1 MENNNQSLD
10 YVGNKMLRKEDLRFL
25 TGHGKYIDDIRVE
38 NCWHAAFVRSPY
50 AHAKIISMDISN
62 ALALEGV
69 FGIYTGKDLA
79 ELTNPLRMAPAIDG
93 LKPVEM
99 TTLPI
104 DKVLF
109 QGDLV
114 ACVIAKNRYIAEDA
128 IELVN
133 VEYESLLPVTNITQ
147 AQENNSP
154 FVDEGLQTNLLSH
167 QYAEKGDVLASEKIA
182 HRIIESEFSQH
193 RQTHLPMETRGC
205 IAVWDEGC
213 QHLHFHVGTQAPHP
227 YRTQLANRL
236 RLTESQVTIHSPDIG
251 GAFGQKIVLYREEL
265 TVAALAKYLKHS
277 IRWREDRLENLVG
290 STQSREDICKTRVSV
305 DAKGKILGLDFQI
318 LEDFGAYSFYPGNYL
333 ARVVAMI
340 LTGPYRVDNYRYDVK
355 VYLTNKV
362 GNAPMRAP
370 MAITS
375 WVMEG
380 TIDAIARELNLDP
393 VEVRYLNMVRQ
404 DEMPY
409 SMPTGE
415 VLSDVTPRE
424 TLAKA
429 LDHID
434 YHNFPSRQKI
444 SNEQQQLRGIGICTV
459 IESTTYGSKFYKAA
473 GIPGSGH
480 EAVWIRIE
488 PTGVIN
494 ASVGLGPSGQGYET
508 AFSQAIA
515 EGLGVH
521 PDHIRVLMGNSD
533 IAPYGMG
540 SRGARGGTAGG
551 GAFYLC
557 AQQAH
562 SKLMR
567 IAAHLLNI
575 SPVDQLRMID
585 GQVHLLQD
593 KNNKPMGIYLKDLS
607 QIAYFEPTKLPP
619 SEMPGLEFHL
629 TYDPPPMTYSN
640 STHICEL
647 EIDPST
653 GKIKILRYVVAED
666 CGTVLNPQIVE
677 GQQHGAIA
685 MGISGVLFEEII
697 YDSTGQN
704 ITGTLADYKIATCGD
719 LPTIELIHMNTPNI
733 KTPLGIKGMAEGG
746 VMGAI
751 GAVMNAANS
760 ALKTLNIQVNQQPLT
775 PMYIRSLVQEY
786 ESINDVSSSINE
798 S

>member
-1 MENNNQSLD
+1 MKSSEIHQQ
-10 YVGNKMLRKEDLRFL
+10 VGKKLLRKEDVRFL
-25 TGHGKYIDDIRVE
+25 TGHGKYIDDIQIT
-38 NCWHAAFVRSPY
+38 NCWHAAFIRSPH
-50 AHAKIISMDISN
+50 AHAKINGIDAS
-62 ALALEGV
+62 AALELDGV
-69 FGIYTGKDLA
+69 MGVYTGHDLVK
-79 ELTNPLRMAPAIDG
+79 LTTSLKMAPPIDG

-114 ACVIAKNRYIAEDA
+114 ACVIAKNRYLAEDA
-128 IELVN
+128 IDLIDVQ
-133 VEYESLLPVTNITQ
+133 YIPLSPVTSLAH
-147 AQENNSP
+147 AQEPNAP
-154 FVDEGLQTNLLSH
+154 LVIEGLKTNLLSH
-167 QYAEKGDVLASEKIA
+167 QFNQTGDVDLCEKQAFKVI
-182 HRIIESEFSQH
+182 HSTFSQH

-205 IAVWDEGC
+205 IAIWDEGS
-213 QHLHFHVGTQAPHP
+213 QHLNFHVGTQAPHP

-236 RLTESQVTIHSPDIG
+236 NLTESQVTIHSPDIG

-265 TVAALAKYLKHS
+265 TVAALAKFLNHA

-290 STQSREDICKTRVSV
+290 SSQAREDYCTTKVSV
-305 DAKGKILGLDFQI
+305 NAQGKILSLDFQI

-340 LTGPYRVDNYRYDVK
+340 LTGPYKIANYRYDVK
-355 VYLTNKV
+355 VFLTNKV

-370 MAITS
+370 MSVTS

-380 TIDAIARELNLDP
+380 TMDAIARELGLDP
-393 VEVRYLNMVRQ
+393 VAVRKINLVSKE
-404 DEMPY
+404 EMPY
-409 SMPTGE
+409 VMPTGE
-415 VLSDVTPRE
+415 ILSDVTPLE
-424 TLAKA
+424 TLDGA
-429 LDHID
+429 LDAID
-434 YHNFPSRQKI
+434 YAGFSARKKQSFERNKY
-444 SNEQQQLRGIGICTV
+444 RGIGICNV
-459 IESTTYGSKFYKAA
+459 IESTTYGSAFYKAA

-508 AFSQAIA
+508 AFSQVIA
-515 EGLGVH
+515 EGLGVA
-521 PDHIRVLMGNSD
+521 PSQIRILMGNSD

-551 GAFYLC
+551 GAFFLC
-557 AQQAH
+557 ALQAH
-562 SKLMR
+562 QKLMR

-575 SPVDQLRMID
+575 TRVEDLKMID
-585 GQVHLLQD
+585 GVVHR
-593 KNNKPMGIYLKDLS
+593 LKDGDFAPTQISLRQLS
-607 QIAYFEPTKLPP
+607 QIAYFEPTRLPP
-619 SEMPGLEFHL
+619 NEMPGLEFHL

-653 GKIKILRYVVAED
+653 GALTIDRYVVAED

-685 MGISGVLFEEII
+685 MGISGVLLEEVI
-697 YDSTGQN
+697 YDTNGQN
-704 ITGTLADYKIATCGD
+704 ITGTLADYLIATCGD
-719 LPTIELIHMNTPNI
+719 LPKIEILHMNTPNQ

-760 ALKTLNIQVNQQPLT
+760 ALSDLNIQVNQQPLS
-775 PMYIRSLVQEY
+775 PMYLRRLIRQAT
-786 ESINDVSSSINE
+786 
-798 S
+798 

>member
-1 MENNNQSLD
+1 MNSSAIHQE
-10 YVGNKMLRKEDLRFL
+10 VGKKLLRKEDVRFL
-25 TGHGKYIDDIRVE
+25 TGHGKYIDDIQIT
-38 NCWHAAFVRSPY
+38 NCWHAAFIRSPH
-50 AHAKIISMDISN
+50 AHAKITGIDAS
-62 ALALEGV
+62 AALELDGV
-69 FGIYTGKDLA
+69 IGVYTGHDLA
-79 ELTNPLRMAPAIDG
+79 KLTTSLRMAPPIDG

-128 IELVN
+128 IDLIDVQ
-133 VEYESLLPVTNITQ
+133 YIPLSPVTSFVQ
-147 AQENNSP
+147 AQEPRAPLVIES
-154 FVDEGLQTNLLSH
+154 LKTNLLSH
-167 QYAEKGDVLASEKIA
+167 QFNQTGDVDLCEKQAFKVIQ
-182 HRIIESEFSQH
+182 STFSQH

-205 IAVWDEGC
+205 IAIWDEGS
-213 QHLHFHVGTQAPHP
+213 QHLNFHVGTQAPHP

-236 RLTESQVTIHSPDIG
+236 SLSESQVTIHSPDIG

-265 TVAALAKYLKHS
+265 TVAALAKFLNHA

-290 STQSREDICKTRVSV
+290 SSQAREDFCSTTVSV
-305 DAKGKILGLDFQI
+305 NEQGKILGLDFQI

-340 LTGPYRVDNYRYDVK
+340 LTGPYKITNYRYDVK
-355 VYLTNKV
+355 VFLTNKV

-370 MAITS
+370 MSVTS

-380 TIDAIARELNLDP
+380 TMDAIARELGLDP
-393 VEVRYLNMVRQ
+393 VAVRKINMVTKE
-404 DEMPY
+404 EMPY
-409 SMPTGE
+409 LMPTGE
-415 VLSDVTPRE
+415 ILSDVTPLE
-424 TLAKA
+424 TLDGA
-429 LDHID
+429 LDAIN
-434 YHNFPSRQKI
+434 YAGFPARKKHSLERNKY
-444 SNEQQQLRGIGICTV
+444 RGIGICSV
-459 IESTTYGSKFYKAA
+459 IESTTYGSAFYKAA

-508 AFSQAIA
+508 AFSQVIA
-515 EGLGVH
+515 EGLGVA
-521 PDHIRVLMGNSD
+521 PSQIRVLMGNSD

-551 GAFYLC
+551 GAFFLC
-557 AQQAH
+557 AKQAH
-562 SKLMR
+562 QKLMR
-567 IAAHLLNI
+567 IAAHLLNRTALE
-575 SPVDQLRMID
+575 DLKMID
-585 GQVHLLQD
+585 GVVHC
-593 KNNKPMGIYLKDLS
+593 LKDGDFVPTQISLRQLS
-607 QIAYFEPTKLPP
+607 QIAYFEPTRLPQN
-619 SEMPGLEFHL
+619 EMPGLEFHL

-647 EIDPST
+647 EIDPTT
-653 GKIKILRYVVAED
+653 GALKIERYVVAED

-685 MGISGVLFEEII
+685 MGISGVLLEEVI
-697 YDSTGQN
+697 YDTNGQN
-704 ITGTLADYKIATCGD
+704 ITGTLADYLIATCGD
-719 LPTIELIHMNTPNI
+719 LPKIEILHMNTPNQ

-760 ALKTLNIQVNQQPLT
+760 ALSDLNIQVNQQPLS
-775 PMYIRSLVQEY
+775 PMYLRRLIREAT
-786 ESINDVSSSINE
+786 
-798 S
+798 

>member
-1 MENNNQSLD
+1 MTSVVNHDQ
-10 YVGNKMLRKEDLRFL
+10 VGKKLPRKEDLRFL
-25 TGHGKYIDDIRVE
+25 TGHGKYIDDMQVPH
-38 NCWHAAFVRSPY
+38 CWHAAFIRSPH
-50 AHAKIISMDISN
+50 AHATINGIDASQ
-62 ALALEGV
+62 ALTIDGV
-69 FGIYTGKDLA
+69 IGVYTGHDLA
-79 ELTNPLRMAPAIDG
+79 KLTTSLRIAPPIDG

-114 ACVIAKNRYIAEDA
+114 ACVIAINRYIAEDA
-128 IELVN
+128 IDLVE
-133 VEYESLLPVTNITQ
+133 VDYTPLSPVTNLAQ
-147 AQENNSP
+147 AQEPNAPLVIES
-154 FVDEGLQTNLLSH
+154 LKTNLLSH
-167 QYAEKGDVLASEKIA
+167 QFHETGQVELCEQQAFKVITST
-182 HRIIESEFSQH
+182 FSQH

-205 IAVWDEGC
+205 IALWDEGN
-213 QHLHFHVGTQAPHP
+213 QHLNFHVGTQAPHP
-227 YRTQLANRL
+227 YRTQLAARL
-236 RLTESQVTIHSPDIG
+236 QLTESQVTIHSPDIG

-265 TVAALAKYLKHS
+265 TVAALARLLKHA

-290 STQSREDICKTRVSV
+290 SSQAREDFCTTRVSV
-305 DAKGKILGLDFQI
+305 DPHGKILGLDFQI

-340 LTGPYRVDNYRYDVK
+340 LTGPYKIGHYRYDVK
-355 VYLTNKV
+355 VFLTNKV

-370 MAITS
+370 MSVTS

-380 TIDAIARELNLDP
+380 TMDAIARELGLDP
-393 VEVRYLNMVRQ
+393 VDVRKMNMVTQ

-409 SMPTGE
+409 VMPTGE
-415 VLSDVTPRE
+415 VLSDVTPLE
-424 TLAKA
+424 TLNGA
-429 LDHID
+429 LAAID
-434 YHNFPSRQKI
+434 YDAFPSRKKLSIQR
-444 SNEQQQLRGIGICTV
+444 QRLRGIGICNV
-459 IESTTYGSKFYKAA
+459 IESTTYGSAFYKAA

-508 AFSQAIA
+508 AFSQVIA
-515 EGLGVH
+515 EGLGVE
-521 PDHIRVLMGNSD
+521 PAQIRVLMGNSD

-562 SKLMR
+562 QKLLR
-567 IAAHLLNI
+567 IAAHLLKTTPLEHLKMIEGLIHCLKSGEYVPTDI
-575 SPVDQLRMID
+575 SLKQLA
-585 GQVHLLQD
+585 
-593 KNNKPMGIYLKDLS
+593 
-607 QIAYFEPTKLPP
+607 QIAYFEPTRLPP
-619 SEMPGLEFHL
+619 DEMPGLEFHL

-640 STHICEL
+640 STHICEV

-653 GKIKILRYVVAED
+653 GALTIERYVVAED
-666 CGTVLNPQIVE
+666 CGTVLNPQIVA

-685 MGISGVLFEEII
+685 MGLSGVLFEEVI
-697 YDSTGQN
+697 YDETGQN
-704 ITGTLADYKIATCGD
+704 TTGTLADYLMATCGD
-719 LPTIELIHMNTPNI
+719 LPQIEIVHMNTPNQ

-751 GAVMNAANS
+751 GSLMNAANS
-760 ALKTLNIQVNQQPLT
+760 ACSDLKIQVNQQPLT
-775 PMYIRSLVQEY
+775 PMYLRRLIREAS
-786 ESINDVSSSINE
+786 SRSDV
-798 S
+798 

>member
-1 MENNNQSLD
+1 MKSSEIHQQ
-10 YVGNKMLRKEDLRFL
+10 VGKKLLRKEDVRFL
-25 TGHGKYIDDIRVE
+25 TGHGKYIDDIQIT
-38 NCWHAAFVRSPY
+38 NCWHAAFIRSPH
-50 AHAKIISMDISN
+50 AHAKITGIDTAA
-62 ALALEGV
+62 ALDLDGV
-69 FGIYTGKDLA
+69 MGVYTGHDLVK
-79 ELTNPLRMAPAIDG
+79 LTTSLKMAPPIDG

-128 IELVN
+128 IDLIDVQ
-133 VEYESLLPVTNITQ
+133 YTPLSPVTSLAQ
-147 AQENNSP
+147 AQEPNAP
-154 FVDEGLQTNLLSH
+154 LVIEGLKTNLLSH
-167 QYAEKGDVLASEKIA
+167 QFNQTGDVDLCEKQAFKVI
-182 HRIIESEFSQH
+182 HSSFSQH

-205 IAVWDEGC
+205 IAIWDEGS
-213 QHLHFHVGTQAPHP
+213 QHLNFHVGTQAPHP

-236 RLTESQVTIHSPDIG
+236 NLTESQVTIHSPDIG

-265 TVAALAKYLKHS
+265 TVAALAKFLNHA

-290 STQSREDICKTRVSV
+290 SSQAREDYCTTKVSV
-305 DAKGKILGLDFQI
+305 NDQGKILGLDFQI

-340 LTGPYRVDNYRYDVK
+340 LTGPYKIANYRYDVK
-355 VYLTNKV
+355 VFLTNKV

-370 MAITS
+370 MSVTS

-380 TIDAIARELNLDP
+380 TMDAIARELGLDP
-393 VEVRYLNMVRQ
+393 VAVRKINLVSKE
-404 DEMPY
+404 EMPY
-409 SMPTGE
+409 VMPTGE
-415 VLSDVTPRE
+415 ILSDVTPLE
-424 TLAKA
+424 TLDGA
-429 LDHID
+429 LDAID
-434 YHNFPSRQKI
+434 YAGFSARKKQSLERNKY
-444 SNEQQQLRGIGICTV
+444 RGIGICNV
-459 IESTTYGSKFYKAA
+459 IESTTYGSAFYKAA

-480 EAVWIRIE
+480 EAVWIRVE

-508 AFSQAIA
+508 AFSQVIA
-515 EGLGVH
+515 EGLGVA
-521 PDHIRVLMGNSD
+521 PSQIRILMGNSD

-551 GAFYLC
+551 GAFFLC
-557 AQQAH
+557 ALQAH
-562 SKLMR
+562 QKLMR

-575 SPVDQLRMID
+575 TRVEDLKMID
-585 GQVHLLQD
+585 GVVHC
-593 KNNKPMGIYLKDLS
+593 LKDGDFARTQISLRQLS
-607 QIAYFEPTKLPP
+607 QIAYFEPTRLPP
-619 SEMPGLEFHL
+619 NEMPGLEFHL

-653 GKIKILRYVVAED
+653 GALTIDRYVVAED

-685 MGISGVLFEEII
+685 MGISGVLLEEVI
-697 YDSTGQN
+697 YDTNGQN
-704 ITGTLADYKIATCGD
+704 ITGTLADYLIATCGD
-719 LPTIELIHMNTPNI
+719 LPKIEILHMNTPNQ

-760 ALKTLNIQVNQQPLT
+760 ALSDLNIQVNQQPLS
-775 PMYIRSLVQEY
+775 PMYLRRLIRQAT
-786 ESINDVSSSINE
+786 
-798 S
+798 

>member
-1 MENNNQSLD
+1 MKSSEIHQQ
-10 YVGNKMLRKEDLRFL
+10 VGKKLLRKEDVRFL
-25 TGHGKYIDDIRVE
+25 TGHGKYIDDIQIT
-38 NCWHAAFVRSPY
+38 NCWHAAFIRSPH
-50 AHAKIISMDISN
+50 AHAKINGIDAS
-62 ALALEGV
+62 AALELDGV
-69 FGIYTGKDLA
+69 MGVYTGHDLVK
-79 ELTNPLRMAPAIDG
+79 LTTSLKMAPPIDG

-114 ACVIAKNRYIAEDA
+114 ACVIAKNRYLAEDA
-128 IELVN
+128 IDLIDVQ
-133 VEYESLLPVTNITQ
+133 YIPLSPVTSLAQ
-147 AQENNSP
+147 AQEPNAP
-154 FVDEGLQTNLLSH
+154 LVIEGLKTNLLSH
-167 QYAEKGDVLASEKIA
+167 QFNQTGYVDLCEKQAFKVIHST
-182 HRIIESEFSQH
+182 FSQH

-205 IAVWDEGC
+205 IAIWDEGS
-213 QHLHFHVGTQAPHP
+213 QHLNFHVGTQAPHP

-236 RLTESQVTIHSPDIG
+236 NLTESQVTIHSPDIG

-265 TVAALAKYLKHS
+265 TVAALAKFLNHA

-290 STQSREDICKTRVSV
+290 SSQAREDYCTTKVSV
-305 DAKGKILGLDFQI
+305 DDQGKILGLDFQI

-340 LTGPYRVDNYRYDVK
+340 LTGPYKIANYRYDVK
-355 VYLTNKV
+355 VFLTNKV

-370 MAITS
+370 MSVTS

-380 TIDAIARELNLDP
+380 TMDAIARELGLDP
-393 VEVRYLNMVRQ
+393 VAVRKINLVSKE
-404 DEMPY
+404 EMPY
-409 SMPTGE
+409 VMPTGE
-415 VLSDVTPRE
+415 ILSDVTPLE
-424 TLAKA
+424 TLDGA
-429 LDHID
+429 LDAID
-434 YHNFPSRQKI
+434 YAGFSARKKQSFERNKY
-444 SNEQQQLRGIGICTV
+444 RGIGICNV
-459 IESTTYGSKFYKAA
+459 IESTTYGSAFYKAA

-508 AFSQAIA
+508 AFSQVIA
-515 EGLGVH
+515 EGLGVA
-521 PDHIRVLMGNSD
+521 PSQIRILMGNSD

-551 GAFYLC
+551 GAFFLC
-557 AQQAH
+557 ALQAH
-562 SKLMR
+562 QKLMR

-575 SPVDQLRMID
+575 TRVEDLKMID
-585 GQVHLLQD
+585 GVVHCLNDGDFVPTQISLRQ
-593 KNNKPMGIYLKDLS
+593 LS
-607 QIAYFEPTKLPP
+607 QIAYFEPTRLPP
-619 SEMPGLEFHL
+619 NEMPGLEFHL

-647 EIDPST
+647 EIDPIT
-653 GKIKILRYVVAED
+653 GALTIDRYVVAED

-685 MGISGVLFEEII
+685 MGISGVLLEEVI
-697 YDSTGQN
+697 YDTNGQN
-704 ITGTLADYKIATCGD
+704 ITGTLADYLIATCGD
-719 LPTIELIHMNTPNI
+719 LPKIEILHMNTPNQ

-760 ALKTLNIQVNQQPLT
+760 ALSDLNIQVNQQPLS
-775 PMYIRSLVQEY
+775 PMYLRRLIRQAT
-786 ESINDVSSSINE
+786 
-798 S
+798 

>member
-1 MENNNQSLD
+1 MNKQSD
-10 YVGNKMLRKEDLRFL
+10 IRSQVGKPYPRREDKRFL
-25 TGHGKYIDDIRVE
+25 TGNGKYIDDIKVA
-38 NCWHAAFVRSPY
+38 NCWHAAFIRSPH
-50 AHAKIISMDISN
+50 AHAKILSVNTSS
-62 ALALEGV
+62 ALQINGV
-69 FGIYTGKDLA
+69 IGIYTGKDLA
-79 ELTNPLRMAPAIDG
+79 ELTTSLRIAPPIDG
-93 LKPVEM
+93 LKPIEM

-128 IELVN
+128 IDLVE
-133 VEYESLLPVTNITQ
+133 VEYSALNPVTNIMH
-147 AQENNSP
+147 AQQQDAPLIIESM
-154 FVDEGLQTNLLSH
+154 GTNLLSH
-167 QYAEKGDVLASEKIA
+167 QFKEKGDVSNSAKQA
-182 HRIIESEFSQH
+182 YKIIETSFSQH

-205 IAVWDEGC
+205 IAIWDEGN
-213 QHLHFHVGTQAPHP
+213 QHLNFYVGTQAPHP
-227 YRTQLANRL
+227 YRTQLANRM
-236 RLTESQVTIHSPDIG
+236 RLMESQVTIHSSDIG

-265 TVAALAKYLKHS
+265 TVAALAKLLNHP

-290 STQSREDICKTRVSV
+290 SSQSREDICKTIVSV
-305 DAKGKILGLDFQI
+305 DSQGKILGLDFEI

-340 LTGPYRVDNYRYDVK
+340 LTGPYKVDNYRYDVK
-355 VYLTNKV
+355 VFLTNKV

-380 TIDAIARELNLDP
+380 TIDAIARELGLDP
-393 VEVRYLNMVRQ
+393 VDVRKLNMVTQ
-404 DEMPY
+404 DDMPY
-409 SMPTGE
+409 LMPTGE
-415 VLSDVTPRE
+415 VLCDVTPLE
-424 TLAKA
+424 TLNQA
-429 LDHID
+429 LQIVKYEDFAD
-434 YHNFPSRQKI
+434 RKKQSLSRGFY
-444 SNEQQQLRGIGICTV
+444 RGIGICSV
-459 IESTTYGSKFYKAA
+459 IESTTYGSEFYKAA

-488 PTGVIN
+488 PTGVVN

-508 AFSQAIA
+508 AFSQVIA
-515 EGLGVH
+515 EGLGIH
-521 PDHIRVLMGNSD
+521 PNQIRILMGNSD

-551 GAFYLC
+551 GAFFLC

-562 SKLMR
+562 QKLMR
-567 IAAHLLNI
+567 IASHILNI
-575 SPVDQLRMID
+575 PLDNLRMVD
-585 GQVHLLQD
+585 GYV
-593 KNNKPMGIYLKDLS
+593 NYLEGDRYIPTDVDLRKLS
-607 QIAYFEPTKLPP
+607 QVAYFEPTRLP
-619 SEMPGLEFHL
+619 EGELPGLEFHL

-647 EIDPST
+647 EIDPDT
-653 GKIKILRYVVAED
+653 GSIKIERYVVAED
-666 CGTVLNPQIVE
+666 CGTVLNPLIVE

-704 ITGTLADYKIATCGD
+704 ITGTLADYMIATAGD
-719 LPTIELIHMNTPNI
+719 IPKIEIIHMNTPNK

-760 ALKTLNIQVNQQPLT
+760 ALSSLNIQVNQQPLT
-775 PMYIRSLVQEY
+775 PMYIRSL
-786 ESINDVSSSINE
+786 IRDVASKNNGL
-798 S
+798 

>member
-1 MENNNQSLD
+1 MKSSEIHQQ
-10 YVGNKMLRKEDLRFL
+10 VGKKLLRKEDVRFL
-25 TGHGKYIDDIRVE
+25 TGHGKYIDDIQIT
-38 NCWHAAFVRSPY
+38 NCWHAAFIRSPH
-50 AHAKIISMDISN
+50 AHAKITGID
-62 ALALEGV
+62 ATGALELDGV
-69 FGIYTGKDLA
+69 MGVYTGHDLVK
-79 ELTNPLRMAPAIDG
+79 LTTSLKMAPPIDG

-128 IELVN
+128 IDLIDVQ
-133 VEYESLLPVTNITQ
+133 YTPLSPVTSLAQ
-147 AQENNSP
+147 AQEPNAP
-154 FVDEGLQTNLLSH
+154 LVIEGLKTNLLSH
-167 QYAEKGDVLASEKIA
+167 QFNQTGDVDLCEKQAFKVI
-182 HRIIESEFSQH
+182 HSSFSQH

-205 IAVWDEGC
+205 IAIWDEGS
-213 QHLHFHVGTQAPHP
+213 QHLNFHVGTQAPHP

-236 RLTESQVTIHSPDIG
+236 NLTESQVTIHSPDIG

-265 TVAALAKYLKHS
+265 TVAALAKFLNHA

-290 STQSREDICKTRVSV
+290 SSQAREDYCTTKVSV
-305 DAKGKILGLDFQI
+305 NDQGKILGLDFQI

-340 LTGPYRVDNYRYDVK
+340 LTGPYKIANYRYDVK
-355 VYLTNKV
+355 VFLTNKV

-370 MAITS
+370 MSVTS

-380 TIDAIARELNLDP
+380 TMDAIARELGLDP
-393 VEVRYLNMVRQ
+393 VAVRKVNLVSKE
-404 DEMPY
+404 EMPY
-409 SMPTGE
+409 VMPTGE
-415 VLSDVTPRE
+415 ILSDVTPLE
-424 TLAKA
+424 TLDGA
-429 LDHID
+429 LDAID
-434 YHNFPSRQKI
+434 YAGFSARKKQSLERNKY
-444 SNEQQQLRGIGICTV
+444 RGIGICNV
-459 IESTTYGSKFYKAA
+459 IESTTYGSAFYKAA

-480 EAVWIRIE
+480 EAVWIRVE

-508 AFSQAIA
+508 AFSQVIA
-515 EGLGVH
+515 EGLGVA
-521 PDHIRVLMGNSD
+521 PSQIRILMGNSD

-551 GAFYLC
+551 GAFFLC
-557 AQQAH
+557 ALQAH
-562 SKLMR
+562 QKLMR

-575 SPVDQLRMID
+575 TRVEDLKMID
-585 GQVHLLQD
+585 GVVHC
-593 KNNKPMGIYLKDLS
+593 LKDGDFARTQISLRQLS
-607 QIAYFEPTKLPP
+607 QIAYFEPTRLPP
-619 SEMPGLEFHL
+619 NEMPGLEFHL

-653 GKIKILRYVVAED
+653 GALTIDRYVVAED

-685 MGISGVLFEEII
+685 MGISGVLLEEVI
-697 YDSTGQN
+697 YDTNGQN
-704 ITGTLADYKIATCGD
+704 ITGTLADYLIATCGD
-719 LPTIELIHMNTPNI
+719 LPKIEILHMNTPNQ

-760 ALKTLNIQVNQQPLT
+760 ALSDLNIQVNQQPLS
-775 PMYIRSLVQEY
+775 PMYLRRLIRQAT
-786 ESINDVSSSINE
+786 
-798 S
+798 